1 MQKSRPCL
9 FPTAKHSPA
18 WAGTH
23 VFTIKWVASIL
34 ILYLAGMMEKEAYIF
49 SEYCSFSSC
58 NSSGTSMYIISFNPQ
73 DSGEEGS
80 SSTPSGGSRVSH
92 GRAGS

>member
-1 MQKSRPCL
+1 MSVP
-9 FPTAKHSPA
+9 HSQAQP
-18 WAGTH
+18 GMGRDTCVH
-23 VFTIKWVASIL
+23 PKWVASIL